1 VNWDDLRVFLALA
14 QAGSLRRAARALRLG
29 QPTVVR
35 HLRQLEE
42 ALGARLFERG
52 PDGHRL
58 TRAGQD
64 LVPMAQ
70 SMAEAATA
78 IDRRRAA
85 LSADAGGVVRVA
97 AGEWAAHF
105 LASRL
110 ARMAAAHP
118 ELTVELADGHSD
130 PDLDRHEADVV
141 LSHGLR
147 ARGHLVRIGLGSLA
161 LAIYGAAEL
170 VKAQPAARTEARWRA
185 CPWVAYDTPHEY
197 FRSMAWLAERLGDRP
212 PRIRASRMSLQLEAI
227 RAGAGLGILPCF
239 VGDADPDLVRLTPPI
254 ADLTP
259 SEDRWL
265 LVHPDLRN
273 VPRVRAAIEWIRA
286 EFKAGRAALEGR
298 ARPARSAGAHLDSR
312 DSEAASSSRGRRSR

>member
-1 VNWDDLRVFLALA
+1 MQWDDLRVFLALA

-35 HLRQLEE
+35 HLQQLER
-42 ALGARLFERG
+42 ALGARLFERR

-58 TRAGQD
+58 TSAGQD
-64 LVPMAQ
+64 LVPLAQ

-85 LSADAGGVVRVA
+85 LSDDAGGAVRVA
-97 AGEWAAHF
+97 AGEWAARF

-110 ARMAAAHP
+110 VRLAATHP
-118 ELTVELADGHSD
+118 ELTIELAEVHAE
-130 PDLDRHEADVV
+130 PDLDRHEADLL
-141 LSHGLR
+141 LSHGLNT
-147 ARGHLVRIGLGSLA
+147 RGHLIRIGLGSMA
-161 LAIYGAAEL
+161 LAIYGAPAL
-170 VKAQPAARTEARWRA
+170 VEAQPAARTEARWRA
-185 CPWVAYDTPHEY
+185 CSWVAYDAPHEY
-197 FRSMAWLAERLGDRP
+197 FRSMAWLAERLGDRR

-239 VGDADPDLVRLTPPI
+239 VGDADPGLVRLTPPI
-254 ADLTP
+254 ADLTV

-273 VPRVRAAIEWIRA
+273 VPRVRFAIEWIRA
-286 EFKAGRAALEGR
+286 AFRDGRPALEGR
-298 ARPARSAGAHLDSR
+298 GRPARS
-312 DSEAASSSRGRRSR
+312 